1 MTDIIVAAPDGTELR
16 SMFFS
21 EYDFEV
27 GDEENSY
34 LITMPRDEWESI
46 EDDSRIYIPGT
57 EYGGLYK
64 RLESD
69 TKNNSAAVGGLTWR
83 GMMQHKIIEPPS
95 GQDYAVDSGELNAII
110 GQRVS
115 AKFPGLFTGSA
126 ESTGITVTYQYTRY
140 CSLYDGLKGLLKSVG
155 YRMEIQYDV
164 EIRKVVVSAVPIVD
178 YSAEIE
184 YSSDMNA
191 DYSMKLDRTGVNH
204 LICLGSGELRNRIVE
219 HLYVDADGKIS
230 QTQTFFNENEIAET
244 YDYAGASR
252 EDLIKSGAD
261 QLRSELNL
269 NEFRISLESERDV
282 AIGDIVGARDYITGY
297 TVTAPIT
304 TKIVKCEDGFVDT
317 EYKLSDMV
325 KVEQS
330 PVIISITAILSLG
343 THKVYTTDN
352 INSLKNYLTVTATY
366 SNATQYIVDN
376 YTLVGNI
383 STAGVRTLTVE
394 YSGKATTISVMV
406 SENTTGILYEWDF
419 TQGLTDTRQLHT
431 AELECIAESTLPYVS
446 GDGLHFDKQ
455 GQVVTLLSP
464 NDFPVSYL
472 AGKTIQID
480 VASFV
485 PGQQWESSHTRFI
498 TIAKTPSG
506 GWENG
511 LVYRGNNTV
520 GWSIYAGSNGW
531 GTPFGTLA
539 RNGIS
544 GHTVSLYFDTS
555 LKAKLYIDSVLIGTQ
570 NVALA
575 SGLSG
580 LAIGSKALETVG
592 GSFFTAVV
600 TGARIYNGET
610 R

>member
-16 SMFFS
+16 SMLFS

-155 YRMEIQYDV
+155 YRMAIQYDV

-230 QTQTFFNENEIAET
+230 QTQTFFDENEIAET

-317 EYKLSDMV
+317 EYKLSSD
-325 KVEQS
+325 VEIEQI
-330 PVIISITAILSLG
+330 PVTMMMLA
-343 THKVYTTDN
+343 
-352 INSLKNYLTVTATY
+352 
-366 SNATQYIVDN
+366 
-376 YTLVGNI
+376 
-383 STAGVRTLTVE
+383 
-394 YSGKATTISVMV
+394 V
-406 SENTTGILYEWDF
+406 SHDSEE
-419 TQGLTDTRQLHT
+419 
-431 AELECIAESTLPYVS
+431 AE
-446 GDGLHFDKQ
+446 
-455 GQVVTLLSP
+455 
-464 NDFPVSYL
+464 
-472 AGKTIQID
+472 
-480 VASFV
+480 
-485 PGQQWESSHTRFI
+485 
-498 TIAKTPSG
+498 
-506 GWENG
+506 
-511 LVYRGNNTV
+511 
-520 GWSIYAGSNGW
+520 
-531 GTPFGTLA
+531 
-539 RNGIS
+539 
-544 GHTVSLYFDTS
+544 TS
-555 LKAKLYIDSVLIGTQ
+555 Q
-570 NVALA
+570 
-575 SGLSG
+575 
-580 LAIGSKALETVG
+580 EEEE
-592 GSFFTAVV
+592 
-600 TGARIYNGET
+600 ET